1 MSNTVNESNVNG
13 SNVNELSNLNPKLQ
27 MDINELVHY
36 LENFIGE
43 GVVNILNILNIC
55 VVAMQK
61 VEKFNKL
68 SGSDKKQ
75 VVLGAISQIIK
86 NKGGDDNLTTLLP
99 SFIDTSISIEKGE
112 LNISI
117 NGKKCCASIFSL
129 FQK

>member
-1 MSNTVNESNVNG
+1 MSKINEISSNSQIN
-13 SNVNELSNLNPKLQ
+13 
-27 MDINELVHY
+27 INELVHY

-43 GVVNILNILNIC
+43 GNITIINILNIC
-55 VVAMQK
+55 VTAMQK

-68 SGSDKKQ
+68 SGPDKKQ
-75 VVLGAISQIIK
+75 IVLGAISQLIK

-117 NGKKCCASIFSL
+117 DGEKCCSSIFSL
-129 FQK
+129 LKK

>member
-1 MSNTVNESNVNG
+1 MSEIGNQQNTV
-13 SNVNELSNLNPKLQ
+13 VNELSNLYQK
-27 MDINELVHY
+27 DINELVHY

-43 GVVNILNILNIC
+43 EVISIINILNIC

-61 VEKFNKL
+61 VEKFNNL

-75 VVLGAISQIIK
+75 VVLSGITQVLK
-86 NKGGDDNLTTLLP
+86 NRGGDSNLTSLLP

-117 NGKKCCASIFSL
+117 DGKKCCVSLFSL
-129 FQK
+129 LKK